1 MGKFKIKKLIHF
13 FDKNSKYNVYKMF
26 DKIRQNNKFK
36 KKEKVKTFLEKLKK
50 EYF

>member
-13 FDKNSKYNVYKMF
+13 FDKNSKYNVYK
-26 DKIRQNNKFK
+26 RFK